1 LPKKYYD
8 LNIRNFFDIDD
19 IFTQK
24 PQKKEK
30 GDIIKKLE
38 IPTDDYKKTN
48 LRIRKSRYEIK
59 R

>member
-1 LPKKYYD
+1 MPKKYYD
-8 LNIRNFFDIDD
+8 LNIRDLFDIDD

-24 PQKKEK
+24 PQKEEK

-38 IPTDDYKKTN
+38 IPTGNYKKTN